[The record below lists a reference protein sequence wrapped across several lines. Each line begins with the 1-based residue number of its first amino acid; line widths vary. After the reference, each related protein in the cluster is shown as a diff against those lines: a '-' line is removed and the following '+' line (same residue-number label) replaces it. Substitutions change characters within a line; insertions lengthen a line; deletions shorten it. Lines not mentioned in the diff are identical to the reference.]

1 MAQFCF
7 NSFNGYDNRLD
18 RELEAVV
25 MVMEAFEGFEQR
37 VQYDIVG
44 HSGEAEQIQF
54 VDHKN
59 PPKDDKLRLDIIKV
73 LYLFVDVVTSK
84 TPLTFSL

>member
-1 MAQFCF
+1 
-7 NSFNGYDNRLD
+7 
-18 RELEAVV
+18 

-44 HSGEAEQIQF
+44 HSGEADQIQF

-59 PPKDDKLRLDIIKV
+59 PPKDDKLRLDTIKV
-73 LYLFVDVVTSK
+73 INIS
-84 TPLTFSL
+84 

>member
-1 MAQFCF
+1 
-7 NSFNGYDNRLD
+7 
-18 RELEAVV
+18 

-59 PPKDDKLRLDIIKV
+59 PPKDDKLRLDTIKV
-73 LYLFVDVVTSK
+73 FFFQFLISK
-84 TPLTFSL
+84 K

>member
-1 MAQFCF
+1 MFRQI
-7 NSFNGYDNRLD
+7 SFNGYDGRLD

-44 HSGEAEQIQF
+44 HSGEAHQIQF
-54 VDHKN
+54 VNHKN
-59 PPKDDKLRLDIIKV
+59 PPKDDKLRLETIKV
-73 LYLFVDVVTSK
+73 CI
-84 TPLTFSL
+84 